1 MPEKFWEDFSVGD
14 KVTSMAIT
22 VTEAHL
28 VTWAGLTMDYYPL
41 HMDKEY
47 AAGTPFKE
55 RIAHGPLTFALAVGL
70 MGTTG
75 YAKDSVVAWLGV
87 SDMRIPAPVK
97 IGDTIRLHAAITELR
112 ETKNPEN
119 GLTVMRYEVVNQ
131 SDETVMTFDMKFLMH
146 RMEQGQE
153 RV

>member
-75 YAKDSVVAWLGV
+75 YAKDSVSAWLGV
-87 SDMRIPAPVK
+87 TDMRIPAPVK
-97 IGDTIRLHAAITELR
+97 IGDTIRLHAEITELR
-112 ETKNPEN
+112 ETKNPDQ

-131 SDETVMTFDMKFLMH
+131 RDETVMTFDMKFLMH
-146 RMEQGQE
+146 RREQGQE

>member
-75 YAKDSVVAWLGV
+75 YAKDSVIAWLGV
-87 SDMRIPAPVK
+87 TDMRIPAPVK
-97 IGDTIRLHAAITELR
+97 IGDTIRLRAEITELR
-112 ETKNPEN
+112 ETKNPN
-119 GLTVMRYEVVNQ
+119 QGLTVMRYEVVNQ
-131 SDETVMTFDMKFLMH
+131 RDETVMTFDMKFLMH
-146 RMEQGQE
+146 RREEGQE

>member
-1 MPEKFWEDFSVGD
+1 MPEKFWEDFSVGN

-47 AAGTPFKE
+47 AARTPFKE

-75 YAKDSVVAWLGV
+75 YAKDSVIAWLGV
-87 SDMRIPAPVK
+87 NDMRIPAPVK
-97 IGDTIRLHAAITELR
+97 IGDTIRLNAEITELR
-112 ETKNPEN
+112 ETKNPDQ

-131 SDETVMTFDMKFLMH
+131 RDESVMTFDMKFLMH
-146 RMEQGQE
+146 RRGQG
-153 RV
+153 

>member
-1 MPEKFWEDFSVGD
+1 MPEKFWEDFSEGD

-75 YAKDSVVAWLGV
+75 YAKDSVIAWLGV
-87 SDMRIPAPVK
+87 TDMRIPAPVK
-97 IGDTIRLHAAITELR
+97 IGDTIRLHAEITELR
-112 ETKNPEN
+112 ETKNPKQ

-131 SDETVMTFDMKFLMH
+131 RDETVMTFDMRFLMH
-146 RMEQGQE
+146 RREQGQE

>member
-1 MPEKFWEDFSVGD
+1 MPEKYWEDFSEGD

-75 YAKDSVVAWLGV
+75 YAKDSVIAWLGV
-87 SDMRIPAPVK
+87 TDMRIPAPVK
-97 IGDTIRLHAAITELR
+97 IDDTIRLHAEITELR
-112 ETKNPEN
+112 ETKNRDQ
-119 GLTVMRYEVVNQ
+119 GLCVMRYEVVNQ
-131 SDETVMTFDMKFLMH
+131 RDETVMTFDMKFLMH
-146 RMEQGQE
+146 RREQGQE

>member
-75 YAKDSVVAWLGV
+75 YAKDSVIAWLGV
-87 SDMRIPAPVK
+87 TDMRIPAPVK
-97 IGDTIRLHAAITELR
+97 IGDTIRLHAEITELR
-112 ETKNPEN
+112 ETKNPN
-119 GLTVMRYEVVNQ
+119 QGLTVMRYEVVNQ
-131 SDETVMTFDMKFLMH
+131 RDETVMTFDMRFLMH
-146 RMEQGQE
+146 RREQGRE

>member
-1 MPEKFWEDFSVGD
+1 MPEKYWEDFSEGD

-75 YAKDSVVAWLGV
+75 YAKDSVIAWLGV
-87 SDMRIPAPVK
+87 TDMRIPAPVK
-97 IGDTIRLHAAITELR
+97 IGDTIRLHAEITELR
-112 ETKNPEN
+112 ETKNPN
-119 GLTVMRYEVVNQ
+119 QGLTVMRYEVVNQ
-131 SDETVMTFDMKFLMH
+131 RDETVMTFDMRFLMH
-146 RMEQGQE
+146 RRERGQE

>member
-75 YAKDSVVAWLGV
+75 YAKDSVIAWLGV
-87 SDMRIPAPVK
+87 TDMRIPAPVK
-97 IGDTIRLHAAITELR
+97 IGDTIRLHAEITELR
-112 ETKNPEN
+112 ETKNPDQ

-131 SDETVMTFDMKFLMH
+131 RDETVMTFDMKFLMH
-146 RMEQGQE
+146 RREQGQE

>member
-75 YAKDSVVAWLGV
+75 YAKDSVIAWLGV
-87 SDMRIPAPVK
+87 NDMRIPAPVK
-97 IGDTIRLHAAITELR
+97 IGDTIRLHAEITELR
-112 ETKNPEN
+112 ETKNPN
-119 GLTVMRYEVVNQ
+119 QGLTVMRYEVVNQ
-131 SDETVMTFDMKFLMH
+131 RSEPVMTFDMRFLMH
-146 RMEQGQE
+146 RREQGQE

>member
-75 YAKDSVVAWLGV
+75 YAKDSVIAWLGV
-87 SDMRIPAPVK
+87 TDMRIPAPVR
-97 IGDTIRLHAAITELR
+97 IGDTIRLHAEITELR
-112 ETKNPEN
+112 ETKNPDQ

-131 SDETVMTFDMKFLMH
+131 RDETVMTFDMKFLMH
-146 RMEQGQE
+146 RREQGQA

>member
-1 MPEKFWEDFSVGD
+1 VPEKFWEDFSVGD

-75 YAKDSVVAWLGV
+75 YAKDSVIAWLGV
-87 SDMRIPAPVK
+87 TDMRIPAPVK
-97 IGDTIRLHAAITELR
+97 IGDTIRLHAEITELR
-112 ETKNPEN
+112 ETKNRDQ
-119 GLTVMRYEVVNQ
+119 GLCVMRYEVVNQ
-131 SDETVMTFDMKFLMH
+131 RDETVMTFDMKFLMH
-146 RMEQGQE
+146 RREQGQE

>member
-22 VTEAHL
+22 VTETHV

-47 AAGTPFKE
+47 AARTPFKE
-55 RIAHGPLTFALAVGL
+55 RIVHGPLTFAMAVGL
-70 MGTTG
+70 MGMTG
-75 YAKDSVVAWLGV
+75 YAKDSVIAWLGV
-87 SDMRIPAPVK
+87 TDMRIPAPVK
-97 IGDTIRLHAAITELR
+97 IGDTIRLHAEITELR
-112 ETKNPEN
+112 ETKNPN
-119 GLTVMRYEVVNQ
+119 QGLTVMRYEVVNQ
-131 SDETVMTFDMKFLMH
+131 RNEPVMTFDMRFLMH
-146 RMEQGQE
+146 RREQGQE